1 MINKYIKFSKPLIKS
16 QEINSVVETLKS
28 GWLTTGVKTKLF
40 EDSFRKYKSS
50 KYAIAVNSCT
60 AAIHLSLLSLKLKK
74 L

>member
-40 EDSFRKYKSS
+40 EDNFRKYK
-50 KYAIAVNSCT
+50 KFRFRKFY
-60 AAIHLSLLSLKLKK
+60 K
-74 L
+74 